1 MGGKSGGDTT
11 TVQKADPWVEQ
22 QPYLKDI
29 YSQAQGWYNTPGPH
43 FFPEATNVPFSNQSE
58 LGLQMMQDRAQYGS
72 PVNQTAQNQLSQ
84 TNAGGFLNSNPWL
97 DRTYEMG
104 ARAVMP
110 GINATF
116 GGANRTGSNAHTT
129 ALGQG
134 LGDLATGIYGG
145 NYQEERGRQLQA
157 ASLSPA
163 LAGTDY
169 QDIQAQLGAGG
180 QIEQKGLEQ
189 LQDRIGRFNW
199 YQNLPAQKMRDYSA
213 IVQGQGYPGST
224 TQTDAQGIGGN
235 PFTGAIG
242 GGLMGAGLGRSL
254 ASEAAIAEGG
264 IGAVGG
270 WPFLLGGA
278 ALGTLGGLF

>member
-145 NYQEERGRQLQA
+145 NYQQERGRQLQA

-169 QDIQAQLGAGG
+169 QDMSKKGLNNCKTVLVGLTGIRIYLHKRCEITAQLFKGRGTQAALHKLTH
-180 QIEQKGLEQ
+180 KGLE
-189 LQDRIGRFNW
+189 
-199 YQNLPAQKMRDYSA
+199 A
-213 IVQGQGYPGST
+213 IHLLELL
-224 TQTDAQGIGGN
+224 A
-235 PFTGAIG
+235 
-242 GGLMGAGLGRSL
+242 AG
-254 ASEAAIAEGG
+254 
-264 IGAVGG
+264 
-270 WPFLLGGA
+270 
-278 ALGTLGGLF
+278 